1 MRIID
6 EFARRHPDIKVRAVL
21 SGPGVMQQLSTFCVG
36 GKCPDVLMTWNCPTP
51 NSPTAVCC
59 WI

>member
-36 GKCPDVLMTWNCPTP
+36 GRCPDVLWRGNCPTP
-51 NSPTAVCC
+51 NPAPGVR
-59 WI
+59 W